1 MGLFDVFK
9 RDKGGDADE
18 QESTDKSRKS
28 GGDGRKPKRA
38 DTLRS
43 VINMPTIEHAIELMR
58 ENPDM
63 DVMRDG
69 IPFHVGWLLD
79 CEDIGGLS
87 KNTVRRSEDKGAC
100 VECIANGN
108 IEILSTDMLM
118 DENKLVIIPSV
129 SCLEHAREFSILDEA
144 PYKTIFVAD
153 DGTVIDLDGAV
164 DVTLADAEAIHSEG
178 LDMTEFLAER
188 GCPWAMAAT
197 GIAPEVETTTVGIR
211 PERIPSAADPLPGA
225 GLVIDDDE
233 ADMGMD
239 APSSVGIGSTVV
251 DMPPMENVAKPN
263 EGTPPAA
270 IGINNDAIAAA
281 LGDLDEPDDVLTD
294 TPVAVGTGAA
304 AGAAPAAVGTT
315 ASAAG
320 TDDDTVFVGEDEDE
334 VDEEP
339 EGEPIVVEPEV
350 ALRRI
355 TRTMFPDDLDIEVS
369 TDAFDARFSVDDLVL
384 FDEDRPR
391 DNWIN
396 DYLNQ
401 ASSDANME
409 LRHMRASH
417 IETLRS
423 LYLRSMEASVSR
435 IAQMLDDSDDDNEYG
450 HSANIVRTRRDV
462 AQADAENVARD
473 RVRVLRDNFDR
484 EVRAAGED
492 AARLAEKQYRDRHG
506 RRLENQERR
515 MLSEVRREID
525 VECESSLAE
534 IRERRRETALKLLE
548 VATTTTL
555 ERLSQEYVTL
565 RDIEDERMRELAA
578 GIREYVEENRANDVA
593 WTNSIESELDLSDK
607 LDEVRAEYDDRIRRM
622 DEAAEEERAR
632 LKTEMDE
639 LRERH
644 SRELDD
650 LREDNRVAMERARGE
665 RDALSAK
672 LDATM
677 DDYRELD
684 DKKDMQYKASMDSLR
699 DRLAA
704 ADERYDTLVDREK
717 RAQLIWIALAVVA
730 IIAALCVGM
739 VIGLN
744 QRIGLE
750 SAVTYTQGV

>member
-9 RDKGGDADE
+9 RDKGGDGDE
-18 QESTDKSRKS
+18 QESTDKSRS
-28 GGDGRKPKRA
+28 RNDGRKPKKA

-43 VINMPTIEHAIELMR
+43 VINMPTIEHAIDLMR
-58 ENPDM
+58 ANTDM

-69 IPFHVGWLLD
+69 TLFHVGWLLD

-153 DGTVIDLDGAV
+153 DGTVIDLEGAV
-164 DVTLADAEAIHSEG
+164 DVTLADAEAIHADG
-178 LDMTEFLAER
+178 FDMLEFLAER
-188 GCPWAMAAT
+188 GCYWASAAT
-197 GIAPEVETTTVGIR
+197 GIEPEVETPSVGIQ
-211 PERIPSAADPLPGA
+211 PERVPSAADPLPGS

-233 ADMGMD
+233 ADLGMD
-239 APSSVGIGSTVV
+239 APSAIGIGTTAVG
-251 DMPPMENVAKPN
+251 MPPVDGIPNPSTSNVPS
-263 EGTPPAA
+263 A
-270 IGINNDAIAAA
+270 IGINDDAISAAI
-281 LGDLDEPDDVLTD
+281 GDLDELDDDVMSVTEGAPKSSA
-294 TPVAVGTGAA
+294 TSSAVVA
-304 AGAAPAAVGTT
+304 
-315 ASAAG
+315 
-320 TDDDTVFVGEDEDE
+320 DDSDAVFVSDVEDDM
-334 VDEEP
+334 EEIQP
-339 EGEPIVVEPEV
+339 EGEPIEVEPEV
-350 ALRRI
+350 VLRRI

-369 TDAFDARFSVDDLVL
+369 TDAFDARFSTDDLVL
-384 FDEDRPR
+384 FETDRPR
-391 DNWIN
+391 ETWIN

-401 ASSDANME
+401 ASADANME

-423 LYLRSMEASVSR
+423 LYLRSMEASVNR
-435 IAQMLDDSDDDNEYG
+435 IAQMVDDSDDANEYG
-450 HSANIVRTRRDV
+450 RSANVVRTRRNV
-462 AQADAENVARD
+462 AMSDAENVARD
-473 RVRVLRDNFDR
+473 RIRVLRDNFDR

-506 RRLENQERR
+506 RRLENQEKR

-565 RDIEDERMRELAA
+565 RDIEDERMRELAS

-593 WTNSIESELDLSDK
+593 WTNSIESELDLADK

-632 LKTEMDE
+632 LKSEMDE
-639 LRERH
+639 LRSRH

-650 LREDNRVAMERARGE
+650 LREDNRVALERVNGE
-665 RDALSAK
+665 RDALSDK
-672 LDATM
+672 LDAAMT
-677 DDYRELD
+677 DYRELD
-684 DKKDMQYKASMDSLR
+684 DKKDMQYKASMESLR

-744 QRIGLE
+744 QRIGME

>member
-1 MGLFDVFK
+1 MQELTALDGLVPFDPGILAVVESSESVLNDLERFGFLTHCNNLTLAY
-9 RDKGGDADE
+9 RVGRNVNDPTVDGDVAME
-18 QESTDKSRKS
+18 NELTGS
-28 GGDGRKPKRA
+28 GACGSNTQTINHVVEPCFEELEEHLTGNALHARSLVEEVA
-38 DTLRS
+38 ELTL
-43 VINMPTIEHAIELMR
+43 EHAIGVLS
-58 ENPDM
+58 
-63 DVMRDG
+63 
-69 IPFHVGWLLD
+69 LLFFAKL
-79 CEDIGGLS
+79 C
-87 KNTVRRSEDKGAC
+87 TV
-100 VECIANGN
+100 
-108 IEILSTDMLM
+108 L
-118 DENKLVIIPSV
+118 
-129 SCLEHAREFSILDEA
+129 REF
-144 PYKTIFVAD
+144 
-153 DGTVIDLDGAV
+153 
-164 DVTLADAEAIHSEG
+164 
-178 LDMTEFLAER
+178 
-188 GCPWAMAAT
+188 
-197 GIAPEVETTTVGIR
+197 
-211 PERIPSAADPLPGA
+211 
-225 GLVIDDDE
+225 
-233 ADMGMD
+233 
-239 APSSVGIGSTVV
+239 
-251 DMPPMENVAKPN
+251 
-263 EGTPPAA
+263 
-270 IGINNDAIAAA
+270 
-281 LGDLDEPDDVLTD
+281 
-294 TPVAVGTGAA
+294 
-304 AGAAPAAVGTT
+304 PAAVGTT

-665 RDALSAK
+665 RDALSAT

>member
-58 ENPDM
+58 ENTDM

-294 TPVAVGTGAA
+294 TSVAVGTGAA

-593 WTNSIESELDLSDK
+593 WTRFVPSTTTASVAWTRPPTRS
-607 LDEVRAEYDDRIRRM
+607 VRVSRPRWTSSASATPASWPTCVRTTASPWSVRTASVTHSPRSWTPRWTTTASWTTRRTCSIRRAWTACVTGLPPLTSVM
-622 DEAAEEERAR
+622 TPWSTVRSEPSSSGLRWPSWPSSRRSVSAWSSDSTSASAWSRR
-632 LKTEMDE
+632 LRTP
-639 LRERH
+639 
-644 SRELDD
+644 
-650 LREDNRVAMERARGE
+650 RVF
-665 RDALSAK
+665 
-672 LDATM
+672 
-677 DDYRELD
+677 
-684 DKKDMQYKASMDSLR
+684 SLKQR
-699 DRLAA
+699 
-704 ADERYDTLVDREK
+704 
-717 RAQLIWIALAVVA
+717 
-730 IIAALCVGM
+730 
-739 VIGLN
+739 
-744 QRIGLE
+744 RIG
-750 SAVTYTQGV
+750 V